1 MEKTET
7 VIKNKLFFSATSLQ
21 SHLYIKVI
29 QLIKTLI
36 IFTFVTFFSL
46 FADEPAQWGENVT
59 GVVTTFHTAKQEIA
73 LTFDACGG
81 SAKSSQFD
89 AGLIDFLIDN
99 HIPATLFI
107 NSRWIQSNPEI
118 FTRLAANPLF
128 EIANHGTAHHPL
140 SVNGKS
146 IYNIPGTASAE
157 EVAHEINGNG
167 DLIEKLTGKRP
178 RFFRSGTAY
187 YDEQAVAIAHK
198 NGVEIAGFS
207 VLGDAGATF
216 SAPKVAQQLESAHSG
231 DIVIFH
237 MNHPESGTRDGI
249 IEGVTKLKGQG
260 FSFIR
265 LSDVKERLNRLP

>member
-1 MEKTET
+1 MKK
-7 VIKNKLFFSATSLQ
+7 ISL
-21 SHLYIKVI
+21 SLLIVCSLYGSDSSP
-29 QLIKTLI
+29 Q
-36 IFTFVTFFSL
+36 
-46 FADEPAQWGENVT
+46 QWGENVT
-59 GVVTTFHTAKQEIA
+59 GVVTTFKTPKKEIA

-81 SAKSSQFD
+81 SFRSSQYD
-89 AGLIDFLIDN
+89 AGLIDYLNEN

-107 NSRWIQSNPEI
+107 NSRWIHSNPEV
-118 FTRLAANPLF
+118 FQELAANPLF
-128 EIANHGTAHHPL
+128 EIANHGTAHRPL

-146 IYNIPGTASAE
+146 IYNIAGTSSPE
-157 EVAHEINGNG
+157 EVEREINGNG

-216 SAPKVAQQLESAHSG
+216 SAPKVTHQLLTSQGG
-231 DIVIFH
+231 DILLFH
-237 MNHPESGTRDGI
+237 MNHPESGTREGI
-249 IEGVTKLKGQG
+249 IEGIEKLKASG

-265 LSDVKERLNRLP
+265 LSEAKDRLNRLP